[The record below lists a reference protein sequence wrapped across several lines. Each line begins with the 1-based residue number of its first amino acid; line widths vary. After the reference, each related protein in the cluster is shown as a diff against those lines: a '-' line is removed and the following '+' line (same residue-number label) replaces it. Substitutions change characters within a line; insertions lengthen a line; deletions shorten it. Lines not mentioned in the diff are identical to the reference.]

1 MPIGFLFFEA
11 YRPLINISLLPSFI
25 ELANGLVS
33 LGTLDTVGTLTNP
46 LIVMAEARG
55 NRRSGRLP
63 LSAS

>member
-1 MPIGFLFFEA
+1 MGFLF
-11 YRPLINISLLPSFI
+11 YLKSLPTADKHFTSPSFI

-33 LGTLDTVGTLTNP
+33 LGTLDTVGTLTSS

-63 LSAS
+63 LSVS